1 MNQFIL
7 ALSDLWRRKI
17 NSIFLFIQ
25 VTLFLILLNFAIMA
39 LQDLENMKAEVNRL
53 NKDEQIYS
61 LIDVTNQAQID
72 QLLSDE
78 SRIEDLQSLYTYM
91 FNNTANNAFT
101 LYSSYLSFNDHNLQQ
116 VPTLA
121 HPDSRT
127 SNVRYLYVN
136 EYFFKYFDMDL
147 AEGHYFNH
155 EDYTSNSEIIPVI
168 LGYNYKDILNI
179 SDTFEDISG
188 TTYKV
193 AGFLKENMNYIDI
206 MATREFINLNNMMLI
221 PLNENKLVSNTD
233 YDAVINRAYI
243 IPEAESVLADIV
255 NYAADLNTYS
265 FAYKSMNEQI
275 EYVIMDKEKWIQT
288 QLFLTVLVALF
299 TIVSFIVTFLQFIE
313 QNMYEFGVHYLNGAT
328 NKDIMMR
335 IVFQVVPFIVV
346 GDIVSLTF
354 SGFNHSGWLTILA
367 SILLLIIVC
376 IIPVLKIY
384 RLEVTSILRWGVR

>member
-1 MNQFIL
+1 
-7 ALSDLWRRKI
+7 
-17 NSIFLFIQ
+17 
-25 VTLFLILLNFAIMA
+25 MA

-72 QLLSDE
+72 QLLTDE
-78 SRIEDLQSLYTYM
+78 SRKEDLQSLYTYM
-91 FNNTANNAFT
+91 FNNIENNAFT
-101 LYSSYLSFNDHNLQQ
+101 LYSSYLSFNDQNLQQ
-116 VPTLA
+116 IPTLP

-136 EYFFKYFDMDL
+136 DYFFKYFDMDL
-147 AEGHYFNH
+147 AEGHYFNQ
-155 EDYTSNSEIIPVI
+155 EDYTSNSEIVPVI
-168 LGYNYKDILNI
+168 LGYDYKDVLNI

-188 TTYKV
+188 ITYKV
-193 AGFLKENMNYIDI
+193 AGFLKYNMNYIDI

-221 PLNENKLVSNTD
+221 PLNENKLISNTD

-288 QLFLTVLVALF
+288 QLFLAVLVALF

-346 GDIVSLTF
+346 GDIVSITF
-354 SGFNHSGWLTILA
+354 SGFDYSGWLTIIA
-367 SILLLIIVC
+367 SILLLFVVC

-384 RLEVTSILRWGVR
+384 RLDVTSILRWGVR

>member
-1 MNQFIL
+1 
-7 ALSDLWRRKI
+7 
-17 NSIFLFIQ
+17 
-25 VTLFLILLNFAIMA
+25 
-39 LQDLENMKAEVNRL
+39 
-53 NKDEQIYS
+53 
-61 LIDVTNQAQID
+61 
-72 QLLSDE
+72 
-78 SRIEDLQSLYTYM
+78 
-91 FNNTANNAFT
+91 
-101 LYSSYLSFNDHNLQQ
+101 
-116 VPTLA
+116 
-121 HPDSRT
+121 
-127 SNVRYLYVN
+127 
-136 EYFFKYFDMDL
+136 MDL

-168 LGYNYKDILNI
+168 LGYDYKDILNI

-221 PLNENKLVSNTD
+221 PLNENKLISNTD

-288 QLFLTVLVALF
+288 QLFLAVLVALF

-354 SGFNHSGWLTILA
+354 SGFDHSGWLTILA